1 MKKRMSE
8 GGGADHGSSPK
19 LYNHKP
25 KKCTILS
32 LSLTHTLE
40 VFFSHLFRFI
50 VCVFFFVTAQLKQ
63 FRGQQKSN
71 EFSSPPSM
79 GAQTAPPPPPPPPKE
94 PFIKRYKFVWPM
106 LLAVNLGIGGNFS
119 TTPKAKNSIFR
130 LSFCPLLMMDELVKL
145 GFILLTLP

>member
-1 MKKRMSE
+1 MSE
-8 GGGADHGSSPK
+8 GGGSADHASSPK

-25 KKCTILS
+25 KKCTIFF
-32 LSLTHTLE
+32 SLTWRI
-40 VFFSHLFRFI
+40 FFSLVSIHCL
-50 VCVFFFVTAQLKQ
+50 CFFFVTAQLKQ

-79 GAQTAPPPPPPPPKE
+79 GTQTAPPPPPPPPKE

-106 LLAVNLGIGGNFS
+106 LLAVNFGIGGNFS
-119 TTPKAKNSIFR
+119 TTQKAKNSIFR

-145 GFILLTLP
+145 GLILLTLV